1 MNKFILLLEE
11 RQIISSPS
19 KKRYKAGCSQFLQLR
34 LLCLYQSVVSRATEE
49 KETIVQYI
57 LPFLNVEL

>member
-34 LLCLYQSVVSRATEE
+34 LLCLDQSVVSRATEE
-49 KETIVQYI
+49 KETIV
-57 LPFLNVEL
+57 